1 MPKVI
6 LYNKTNGIT
15 THVEYADGFEAAV
28 SEMLRHHKE
37 ELSKAVSGGDTVV
50 ESFIESSKSFT
61 RLETVNGNN
70 RKMSIWDWMGYVDN
84 PSISCVDMLAHMQC
98 ADEIR
103 EAENYS
109 YFDLF
114 YKVIEQYGVKV
125 VSDVLCCSLLDFR
138 YDIDCR
144 KRPIVSVRNWCE
156 EYFSNNLPAEI
167 RPSNAKQLWRFT
179 SYNTGASLANKM
191 AELLI
196 SHS

>member
-6 LYNKTNGIT
+6 LYNKIDGIT
-15 THVEYADGFEAAV
+15 THVEYVDGLEAAM
-28 SEMLRHHKE
+28 SEMLRHHNE

-61 RLETVNGNN
+61 RLETVNGSD

-109 YFDLF
+109 YSDLF

-125 VSDVLCCSLLDFR
+125 VSDVLCCSLFEFL
-138 YDIDCR
+138 YDVDYR
-144 KRPIVSVRNWCE
+144 RRPTVSVRKWCE
-156 EYFSNNLPAEI
+156 DYFSKDFPSEV
-167 RPSNAKQLWRFT
+167 RSSNAKQLWRFT
-179 SYNTGASLANKM
+179 SYNIGASLANKM

>member
-6 LYNKTNGIT
+6 LYNKIDGIT
-15 THVEYADGFEAAV
+15 AHVEYVDGLEAAM
-28 SEMLRHHKE
+28 SEMLRHYNE
-37 ELSKAVSGGDTVV
+37 ELSKAVSNGDTVV
-50 ESFIESSKSFT
+50 ESFIDRSKSFT
-61 RLETVNGNN
+61 RLETGNNSN

-84 PSISCVDMLAHMQC
+84 PTISCEDMLAHMQC
-98 ADEIR
+98 ADKIR

-109 YFDLF
+109 YSDLF

-125 VSDVLCCSLLDFR
+125 VSDVLCCSLFEFL
-138 YDIDCR
+138 YDMDYR
-144 KRPIVSVRNWCE
+144 RRPTVSVRKWCE
-156 EYFSNNLPAEI
+156 DYFSNNLPAEI

-179 SYNTGASLANKM
+179 SYNIGASLANKM